1 MRKKGHL
8 GQRVL
13 AAVWHKMDANKKDAQ
28 WRQSLQVSVV
38 SPACVDAQFS
48 HTQTAHQ
55 WGILSVTF
63 VSGHSHGSLTWELVK
78 ASTKQIHK
86 YLQWSI
92 CFGCVMSC
100 LVCCNETACGVGI
113 HFSVLRVKSYFQLL
127 LGMCLAFTFVLCV
140 GALCKLAV
148 LWYVCLVWNCVQQK
162 NVFFVWTDLT

>member
-1 MRKKGHL
+1 
-8 GQRVL
+8 
-13 AAVWHKMDANKKDAQ
+13 MDANKKDAQ

-127 LGMCLAFTFVLCV
+127 LCV
-140 GALCKLAV
+140 WLSFLYSALALCASLLCCDMYAWYETACSKKMCFLCELTSPNAIDASWHNVVLVLKL
-148 LWYVCLVWNCVQQK
+148 LL
-162 NVFFVWTDLT
+162 